1 MMVFTAT
8 KFDVSYTYLDFC
20 DVEELEV
27 WWSGI
32 LLCGDDVFKFGGRQN
47 IIGTTCFPYTSYIYI
62 RPEKKIK

>member
-27 WWSGI
+27 
-32 LLCGDDVFKFGGRQN
+32 
-47 IIGTTCFPYTSYIYI
+47 
-62 RPEKKIK
+62 